1 MGGRR
6 QPAPETEEQRTA
18 KQVKKDQKLAIKTAE
33 NSSGGGKKVGAVGA
47 QEFDSQARNRRL
59 SIGGGSGYSGGGG
72 SSMSGAQGGRIGA
85 NIP

>member
-1 MGGRR
+1 MGGRH
-6 QPAPETEEQRTA
+6 QPPPETEEQRTA
-18 KQVKKDQKLAIKTAE
+18 KQIKKDQKIAIKTADR
-33 NSSGGGKKVGAVGA
+33 SAGGGKAGAVQA
-47 QEFDSQARNRRL
+47 SELDSQARNRRL

>member
-18 KQVKKDQKLAIKTAE
+18 KQVKKDQKLAIKTADR
-33 NSSGGGKKVGAVGA
+33 SAGGGKAGAVGA
-47 QEFDSQARNRRL
+47 SEFDSQAKNRRL
-59 SIGGGSGYSGGGG
+59 SIGGGSGYSGGG